1 MGAKLRRTWRVLN
14 RFFHAAAVVLFLFL
28 LLVGLRSD
36 SYPHS
41 RVLEQRLEVLT
52 AGRRFSVAA
61 WEVQALADKTAQLI
75 RGSRLD
81 ENATDLVR
89 EFFDVA
95 GRIGSLRAEAERLA
109 AQKLHMS
116 ARAAEIQA
124 ELKTLYAKRDALEDD
139 AEDVLALQVT
149 RALRENNLHTRIL
162 WWDAIWPPVTSEF
175 VDLPLLLVV
184 SPRDRIERRV
194 DYLLIPDLTVT
205 EMEEIEDAVRQMGYS
220 GLVTHIGGLATYPAM
235 IPEIY
240 GLGFVLDTMP
250 HEWVHDFLAFYPL
263 GWAYG
268 ASGALTTMNE
278 TVADIVGDEIGQW
291 LARRYYPEYIRK
303 PQPSPTP
310 APRPSEPVRFDYG
323 AFMRETRLH
332 VDELLK
338 QGQIEEAEAY
348 MEQRRLELQEH
359 GYYIRKL
366 NQAYFAFHGSYATGP
381 GAVDPIGPQLQK
393 LRRASASLR
402 DFLFTVARMGS
413 YDDLVRL
420 VGTPEP
426 TPTPTPTPSA
436 TPAVP

>member
-1 MGAKLRRTWRVLN
+1 MGGRLRRIWRAVN
-14 RFFHAAAVVLFLFL
+14 KFFQAAATALFLFL

-36 SYPHS
+36 AYPHDK
-41 RVLEQRLEVLT
+41 VLEQRLEVLT
-52 AGRRFSVAA
+52 AGQRFSVAA
-61 WEVQALADKTAQLI
+61 WEVKALTDKALQLI

-81 ENATDLVR
+81 EGDTALVR

-109 AQKLHMS
+109 AQKFHMS

-124 ELKTLYAKRDALEDD
+124 ELKTLYARRDALEDD
-139 AEDVLALQVT
+139 AEDILALQVT
-149 RALRENNLHTRIL
+149 RALRENRLHTRIL
-162 WWDAIWPPVTSEF
+162 GWDVIWPPVTSEF

-184 SPRDRIERRV
+184 SPRERIERRV
-194 DYLLIPDLTVT
+194 DYLLVPDLTVA
-205 EMEEIEDAVRQMGYS
+205 EMEEIEDAVQRMGYS

-268 ASGALTTMNE
+268 TSGPLTTMNE
-278 TVADIVGDEIGQW
+278 TVADIVGEEIGQH
-291 LARRYYPEYIRK
+291 LARRYYPEYVRK

-310 APRPSEPVRFDYG
+310 PPQPSEPPPFSFG
-323 AFMRETRLH
+323 AFMRETRLR
-332 VDELLK
+332 VDDLLA
-338 QGQIEEAEAY
+338 QGRVDEAEAY

-393 LRRASASLR
+393 LRQASASLR
-402 DFLFTVARMGS
+402 DFLFTVARMDS

-426 TPTPTPTPSA
+426 TPTPVPATPS
-436 TPAVP
+436 P

>member
-1 MGAKLRRTWRVLN
+1 MRRVRRAIS
-14 RFFHAAAVVLFLFL
+14 RFSHYAATALFL
-28 LLVGLRSD
+28 LLLLVGIRSD
-36 SYPHS
+36 VYPHTK
-41 RVLEQRLEVLT
+41 VLEQRLEVLT
-52 AGRRFSVAA
+52 AGKRFSVAA
-61 WEVQALADKTAQLI
+61 WEVQALTDKAAQLV
-75 RGSRLD
+75 RGSRRD
-81 ENATDLVR
+81 EGDTALVR

-95 GRIGSLRAEAERLA
+95 GRIGALRAEAERLA

-116 ARAAEIQA
+116 ARASEIQA

-149 RALRENNLHTRIL
+149 RALRENELYTRIL
-162 WWDAIWPPVTSEF
+162 GWNIIWPPVTSEF
-175 VDLPLLLVV
+175 VDLPLLLVI
-184 SPRDRIERRV
+184 SPRERIERRV
-194 DYLLIPDLTVT
+194 DYLLDPDLTVA
-205 EMEEIEDAVRQMGYS
+205 EMEAIEDAVRDMGYS

-268 ASGALTTMNE
+268 TSHEMTTMNA
-278 TVADIVGDEIGQW
+278 TTADIVGEEIGQY
-291 LARRYYPEYIRK
+291 LARRYYPEYVRE

-310 APRPSEPVRFDYG
+310 APKPSEPPAFSFG
-323 AFMRETRLH
+323 AFMRETRLRT
-332 VDELLK
+332 DELLA
-338 QGQIEEAEAY
+338 QGRVDEAEAY

-381 GAVDPIGPQLQK
+381 GSVDPIGPQLQK
-393 LRRASASLR
+393 LRAASVSLR
-402 DFLFTVARMGS
+402 EFLFTVARMRS
-413 YDDLVRL
+413 YDDLVRV

-426 TPTPTPTPSA
+426 TPTPAA

>member
-1 MGAKLRRTWRVLN
+1 MRRVRRAIS
-14 RFFHAAAVVLFLFL
+14 RFSHYAATALFL
-28 LLVGLRSD
+28 LLLLVGIRSD
-36 SYPHS
+36 VYPHTK
-41 RVLEQRLEVLT
+41 VLEQRLEVLT
-52 AGRRFSVAA
+52 AGKRFSVAA
-61 WEVQALADKTAQLI
+61 WEVQALTDKALQLV

-81 ENATDLVR
+81 EGDTALVR

-95 GRIGSLRAEAERLA
+95 GRIGALRAEAERLA

-116 ARAAEIQA
+116 ARALEIQA

-149 RALRENNLHTRIL
+149 RALRENELYTRIL
-162 WWDAIWPPVTSEF
+162 GWNVIWPPVTSEF
-175 VDLPLLLVV
+175 VDLPLLLVI
-184 SPRDRIERRV
+184 SPRERIERRV
-194 DYLLIPDLTVT
+194 DYLLDPDLTVA
-205 EMEEIEDAVRQMGYS
+205 EMEAIEDAVRDMGYS

-268 ASGALTTMNE
+268 TSHEMTTMNE
-278 TVADIVGDEIGQW
+278 TTADIVGEEIGQY
-291 LARRYYPEYIRK
+291 LARRYYPEYVRK

-310 APRPSEPVRFDYG
+310 APKPSEPPAFSFG
-323 AFMRETRLH
+323 AFMRETRLRT
-332 VDELLK
+332 DELLA
-338 QGQIEEAEAY
+338 QGRVDEAEAY

-366 NQAYFAFHGSYATGP
+366 NQAYFAFYGSYATGP
-381 GAVDPIGPQLQK
+381 GSVDPIGPQLQK
-393 LRRASASLR
+393 LRAASASLR
-402 DFLFTVARMGS
+402 EFLFTVARMRS
-413 YDDLVRL
+413 YDDLVRV

-426 TPTPTPTPSA
+426 TPTPTPTPAA

>member
-1 MGAKLRRTWRVLN
+1 MGGKMRRVRRAIS
-14 RFFHAAAVVLFLFL
+14 RFSHYAATALFL
-28 LLVGLRSD
+28 LLLLVGIRSD
-36 SYPHS
+36 VYPHTK
-41 RVLEQRLEVLT
+41 VLEQRLEVLT
-52 AGRRFSVAA
+52 AGKRFSVAA
-61 WEVQALADKTAQLI
+61 WEVQALTDKAAQLV
-75 RGSRLD
+75 RGSRRD
-81 ENATDLVR
+81 EGDTALVR

-95 GRIGSLRAEAERLA
+95 GRIGALRAEAERLA

-116 ARAAEIQA
+116 ARASEIQA

-149 RALRENNLHTRIL
+149 RALRENELYTRIL
-162 WWDAIWPPVTSEF
+162 GWNIIWPPVTSEF
-175 VDLPLLLVV
+175 VDLPLLLVI
-184 SPRDRIERRV
+184 SPRERIERRV
-194 DYLLIPDLTVT
+194 DYLLDPDLTVA
-205 EMEEIEDAVRQMGYS
+205 EMEAIEDAVRDMGYS

-268 ASGALTTMNE
+268 TSHEMTTMNE
-278 TVADIVGDEIGQW
+278 TTADIVGEEIGQY
-291 LARRYYPEYIRK
+291 LARRYYPEYVRE

-310 APRPSEPVRFDYG
+310 APKPSEPPAFSFG
-323 AFMRETRLH
+323 AFMRETRLRT
-332 VDELLK
+332 DELLA
-338 QGQIEEAEAY
+338 QGRVDEAEAY

-381 GAVDPIGPQLQK
+381 GSVDPIGPQLQK
-393 LRRASASLR
+393 LRAASVSLR
-402 DFLFTVARMGS
+402 EFLFTVARMRS
-413 YDDLVRL
+413 YDDLVRV

-426 TPTPTPTPSA
+426 TPTPAA